1 MSRATRETLNL
12 SKERAPRDTGRLA
25 NSLGSRL
32 REAPNFVRGFVSTRV
47 KYAMPIHE
55 GAKAHIIR
63 PRRSGGNLR
72 FYWELVGAEVS
83 FRSVR
88 HPGVGA
94 TPFMT
99 SALRDVCAPLGFR
112 IIRTVDPSRT
122 EPYL

>member
-1 MSRATRETLNL
+1 MSRATRATLNL
-12 SKERAPRDTGRLA
+12 SKARAPRDTGRLA

-32 REAPNFVRGFVSTRV
+32 REAPNSVRGQVGTRV

-63 PRRSGGNLR
+63 PRRSGGMLR
-72 FYWELVGAEVS
+72 FYWERVGHEVS

-94 TPFMT
+94 TPFLT
-99 SALRDVCAPLGFR
+99 SAMYSACSPLGFV